1 LAYPARYVITPA
13 LGVPTRRFLL
23 GRAGYCPQMHIVVTV
38 LARTVCGGLLEL
50 LFAELSEA
58 LAPKRFAGILGAA
71 PSVAIAGLALGSAAN
86 GAAEEAMAA
95 HTMIAGAVALTVYAA
110 IAAVVIPR
118 RGVAVGAVV
127 GSGGWLV
134 VAAALTAVLI

>member
-1 LAYPARYVITPA
+1 
-13 LGVPTRRFLL
+13 
-23 GRAGYCPQMHIVVTV
+23 MHIVVTV
-38 LARTVCGGLLEL
+38 LAKTFCGGLLVL

-58 LAPKRFAGILGAA
+58 LAPKRFAGILCAA

-86 GAAEEAMAA
+86 GPADEAMAA